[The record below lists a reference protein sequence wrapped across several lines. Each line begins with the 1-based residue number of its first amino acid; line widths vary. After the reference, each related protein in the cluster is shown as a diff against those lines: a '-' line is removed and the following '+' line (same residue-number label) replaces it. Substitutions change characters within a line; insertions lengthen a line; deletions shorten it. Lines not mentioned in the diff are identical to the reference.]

1 MNSSGAPGLRA
12 VPDFSIL
19 EPRPLRLVRTE
30 VDFGRRVVGVTTVL
44 GVAGLVVLLGLAL
57 FHNVLAQGQFKLTEL
72 EVEVAA
78 EQELLIDSRFRLE
91 ELRSPS
97 EIERV
102 AQDVLGLQ
110 VPVEPVDVVVS
121 RSIIEQV
128 ASAMAEPLD
137 LHGEDWVTVKPLLA
151 DS

>member
-1 MNSSGAPGLRA
+1 MTASGAPGLRA
-12 VPDFSIL
+12 VPDFSSF
-19 EPRPLRLVRTE
+19 EHRPLRLVRTE
-30 VDFGRRVVGVTTVL
+30 VDLGRRVVGATTVL

-57 FHNVLAQGQFKLTEL
+57 FHNVLAQGQFKLAGL
-72 EVEVAA
+72 EAEVAA
-78 EQELLIDSRFRLE
+78 EQELLIDTRFRLE

-102 AQDVLGLQ
+102 AQDILGLQ

-121 RSIIEQV
+121 RNVIEQV
-128 ASAMAEPLD
+128 ASAVAEPLD